1 MLHDALLVLRKD
13 LLIERRSKE
22 LLFTVIAFGLLA
34 TLVFALSF
42 YIDKRSTVAFS
53 PGVIWVVVL
62 FSGTLGL
69 QRLFAP
75 ENENDCMSGLLLSPA
90 DPRGIYL
97 GKVMVQL
104 VFSGAME
111 LVTVPLIFLFFDLF
125 PLVDPAKALVIVAL
139 LLLGTL
145 GIAIVGA
152 LFAAMLLSARLR
164 EVLLPAVIYPL
175 VTPVLISGVQATREL
190 LAGAAPGDVT
200 GWIAL
205 IAAFDLIYLAMAL
218 VLFPM
223 MVRE

>member
-145 GIAIVGA
+145 RIPLICRILSPWLPQSSLEMPFRRNMHRTAI
-152 LFAAMLLSARLR
+152 F
-164 EVLLPAVIYPL
+164 EL
-175 VTPVLISGVQATREL
+175 VAILAKQWEL
-190 LAGAAPGDVT
+190 LHAINAD
-200 GWIAL
+200 AL
-205 IAAFDLIYLAMAL
+205 GLQPWHLHH
-218 VLFPM
+218 
-223 MVRE
+223 RT